1 MGGSPERRRV
11 NTRGADGIAVPIMP
25 PALVTRSL
33 ADPPDLPTDVRLA
46 QAGDTEAFARLYRA
60 SVGRIN
66 ALALRLTGDSRK
78 AEELVQDAF
87 VRAWQKLGTFRG
99 ESALSTWLHRLTVN
113 VFLLDDRSDRRRAL
127 RELPEE
133 SAPESMRAIQP
144 SAMGPEDRIDL
155 ERAIARLPEGARIA
169 FVLHDIHGYDHAE
182 IAAMSGV
189 APATIRVQL
198 HRARRRLKEI
208 LDP

>member
-1 MGGSPERRRV
+1 
-11 NTRGADGIAVPIMP
+11 MP
-25 PALVTRSL
+25 PALVTHLPATPSDR
-33 ADPPDLPTDVRLA
+33 PDDVRLA
-46 QAGDTEAFARLYRA
+46 QNGDTEAFARLYRLH
-60 SVGRIN
+60 VGRIN
-66 ALALRLTGDSRK
+66 ALALRLTGERRK

-99 ESALSTWLHRLTVN
+99 ESALPTWLHRLTVN

-133 SAPESMRAIQP
+133 SAPESMAAIP
-144 SAMGPEDRIDL
+144 RPAMETEDRIDL
-155 ERAIARLPEGARIA
+155 ERAIARLPDGARIA

-198 HRARRRLKEI
+198 HRARRRLKEM